1 MAGKE
6 VEGNEEQRRAAARE
20 ARREGSTPSAEKV
33 TTGASK
39 QPSHLSR
46 HVPHEEKAA
55 RRHEGKQQWQA
66 EWEEAAKLGHRG
78 DAEPQVSPF
87 AGRGRPGYTE
97 AHEQVFA
104 ALSAAQAANGGDA
117 VYLDEVA
124 HGSGLPADQTRA
136 LLHDLAE
143 VDHLVTILQGTDTPD
158 LGERFEVK
166 PRL

>member
-6 VEGNEEQRRAAARE
+6 MEGNEEQRRAAARE
-20 ARREGSTPSAEKV
+20 ARREGSAPSAEKV

-46 HVPHEEKAA
+46 HVPHEEKVA

-66 EWEEAAKLGHRG
+66 TWEAAAKQQRRG
-78 DAEPQVSPF
+78 DAGPQVSPF
-87 AGRGRPGYTE
+87 AGRGRPGYTQE
-97 AHEQVFA
+97 HEQVFA
-104 ALSAAQAANGGDA
+104 ALNAAQAAHGGDA
-117 VYLDEVA
+117 VSLDEVA
-124 HGSGLPADQTRA
+124 DGSGFPADETRA

-143 VDHLVTILQGTDTPD
+143 VDHLVTILQGTGAPGR
-158 LGERFEVK
+158 GERFEVK